1 MGEGRSSRDDGG
13 SVFVLLCILVLIV
26 GIVAAAGMV
35 MAVLNYNRNSDA
47 PININVEGS
56 GSGGRDSSE
65 SYESK
70 FGGNQEAYY
79 SENRV
84 TDLHYDS
91 RIWNIRVTDYGNR
104 MAYVDRR
111 TRQFR
116 GYLIDVINA
125 VCQLAGRNCEIIDDD
140 GLNCWNN
147 DFPQVGLMGKWYDA
161 CTAYSVTEARLRSMK
176 FTKAFKPAARPAFL
190 TSPGNP
196 LGFDMNNLSVAK
208 IGFLAGWWAN
218 PSCITSVLDIELDSN
233 QVFVYNDQSALRR
246 ALQDGEVDAICISNE
261 LAPATDGSLQVVEE
275 LDACLLGGDSLMMR
289 KDSLLDK

>member
-1 MGEGRSSRDDGG
+1 MGEGRSTRDEGG

-35 MAVLNYNRNSDA
+35 MAVLNYNRNT

-56 GSGGRDSSE
+56 GSGGRDGSE

-70 FGGNQEAYY
+70 
-79 SENRV
+79 
-84 TDLHYDS
+84 
-91 RIWNIRVTDYGNR
+91 YG
-104 MAYVDRR
+104 
-111 TRQFR
+111 
-116 GYLIDVINA
+116 

-161 CTAYSVTEARLRSMK
+161 CSAYSVTEARLRSMK

-196 LGFDMNNLSVAK
+196 RGFNVNNLSVAK

-233 QVFVYNDQSALRR
+233 QVFVYNDQSALRG
-246 ALQDGEVDAICISNE
+246 ALQDGEVNGHQWGLTYLECY
-261 LAPATDGSLQVVEE
+261 
-275 LDACLLGGDSLMMR
+275 LGNKTS
-289 KDSLLDK
+289 